1 MEKKNPGVQL
11 WLVKLSAAF
20 SPQGWRGTGPI
31 STESLKQES
40 LSILWFYFLHPTT
53 PNHRRLCI
61 CSCFP
66 FQKNANIGP
75 KPRQQLDQR
84 LQKML
89 MTTVFYLYRFHGA
102 LTSSVFSHT
111 TEGEV
116 HHDWGK
122 KWKCSLLFLTSR
134 LMRPEAHVVT
144 KPTGGGDDEGCRT
157 EIKILLRDYEPS
169 HPGKC
174 EKFQSERE
182 WNLHLTLSWFD
193 TLRRLI
199 ASLSERFWAV
209 SNSFN
214 HLSRAERTVSPIS
227 LPSPPPLSL
236 PLF

>member
-122 KWKCSLLFLTSR
+122 KKKMKMQLVVFDFTPHEAGSTCGDEADGRGETTRGVVLKLKSCSGIMSRVIPGSVKNFNPSASGICVSRSLDLT
-134 LMRPEAHVVT
+134 
-144 KPTGGGDDEGCRT
+144 
-157 EIKILLRDYEPS
+157 
-169 HPGKC
+169 
-174 EKFQSERE
+174 
-182 WNLHLTLSWFD
+182 
-193 TLRRLI
+193 
-199 ASLSERFWAV
+199 RFV
-209 SNSFN
+209 G
-214 HLSRAERTVSPIS
+214 
-227 LPSPPPLSL
+227 
-236 PLF
+236 

>member
-1 MEKKNPGVQL
+1 MLLKIRDSSCINLRSAAWKKKNPGVQL

-53 PNHRRLCI
+53 PNHRHLCI

-89 MTTVFYLYRFHGA
+89 MTTVCYLYRFHGA

-122 KWKCSLLFLTSR
+122 KKKWKCSLLFLTSR
-134 LMRPEAHVVT
+134 LMRPEAHAVT
-144 KPTGGGDDEGCRT
+144 KPTGGGRRRGVS
-157 EIKILLRDYEPS
+157 Y
-169 HPGKC
+169 
-174 EKFQSERE
+174 
-182 WNLHLTLSWFD
+182 WN
-193 TLRRLI
+193 
-199 ASLSERFWAV
+199 
-209 SNSFN
+209 
-214 HLSRAERTVSPIS
+214 
-227 LPSPPPLSL
+227 
-236 PLF
+236 